1 MINPKSKVGKVFEKR
16 DMVKV
21 VRHPPTPDELQNP
34 LRFVA
39 VGPESS
45 AIFPVRGPLAIEPP
59 PVASRIRCDERTLQS
74 PVSEDRIEEDV
85 RAQKRQKIG
94 VSSWQNPPNLDI
106 ADPQR
111 SKRTDSCTDNLF
123 KAYEVIDREGDSNGY
138 ETSASS
144 YAIGLSAPILHKS
157 SSAIIIPD
165 SPRQRTRRTLKS
177 NGVDLDTSDSE
188 IYAPRAESP
197 ELTST
202 PPSYLRQV
210 ADSAPSSQV
219 NVDSSDHE
227 AHPDAAL
234 VVSIPLPV
242 TFSKSEDHPASLGDH
257 DMALSGGI
265 LLEATPPLSPKI
277 VPPPP
282 RVAPLPSTRSNSS
295 LNDIAG
301 SSLKSTPD
309 NSFDPISTDTENPHS
324 KSWLS
329 GFKRLKTK
337 SKRPPTSPQV
347 VSTQHKDSVGAA
359 EKFIPSSLLGQKAEN
374 LISQNSSAST
384 KRDSK
389 DLHNPPRPDF
399 VQFVEPVTLN
409 EDTANPIL
417 LEKKAE
423 LQVPSEPSGTITQKP
438 PQISPA
444 DPVTMSESTVKPI
457 PPEVRVERQVP
468 SESSAS
474 IAKGLPQH
482 LPEEPVNVNK
492 ATLRSTAPER
502 KEGPRIPSKPSRK
515 VTKDYPRL
523 PTKGGPSYPQNP
535 VNKIEETVMLKPS
548 GKEVEAG
555 TPSASTPSTK
565 AKRKDYPRL
574 PTKGGPSYPQN
585 PVNKI
590 EETVMLKPSGKE
602 VEAGTPSAS
611 TPSTK
616 AKRKRLETLPQADYP
631 RSQKVASSAEV
642 AVKVK
647 PSDTKVGSTIP
658 LGFTGNTNVK
668 ISQLQPSSQAS
679 PARTEEP
686 MPVAESA
693 VQSAAPNEMQDVAP
707 AESPRLEEIKPK
719 ANRSKRTTKKPN
731 RAAAGEKISLDRNAE
746 KSVHKSVNSPKL
758 AKAEKPNLNVIQ
770 PEQKVEEARI
780 TDTRPETNT
789 LHEIVGAKEDEL
801 VNLTA
806 ISLPQSSLRRSKRTQ
821 PTRERIGPGHDPSED
836 ISGDFGAPAKRKEPN
851 RTQKPSKLAVLNVK
865 TEQSPQDWSR
875 WVAVN
880 SATKVDKA
888 SAEAVDTRVLS
899 EPSSPR
905 GPAQYMSR
913 PHSAGSFSSVSSSGS
928 DSDSQDDMVLL
939 RQAVTPAK
947 IKPEQSIKSLGRHVS
962 KNRALANTEGSI
974 GKGSVPKTRQSPISI
989 SSSNHNSSK
998 GTTEEAENHLSLKPR
1013 RDVLIA
1019 DSPLRGRKAA
1029 SSIPVSRPLDD
1040 SVKSKSIL
1048 NEKSTPVPST
1058 ANSQGERPYSSAPG
1072 ASRPINSRYPSMTDL
1087 IRQPPPTEQSR
1098 PGQVSSS
1105 ISAANAGET
1114 GALSFH
1120 GLSGSSSSETSS
1132 SEEDN

>member
-94 VSSWQNPPNLDI
+94 VSSWQNPPSLDI
-106 ADPQR
+106 VDPQR
-111 SKRTDSCTDNLF
+111 SKRTDSSRDNLH
-123 KAYEVIDREGDSNGY
+123 KAYEVIDREGYSNGY

-165 SPRQRTRRTLKS
+165 SPRQRARRPLKS
-177 NGVDLDTSDSE
+177 SGVDMDTSDSE

-210 ADSAPSSQV
+210 ADSAPSSGQV
-219 NVDSSDHE
+219 NVDSTDPE

-234 VVSIPLPV
+234 VVSMPLPV

-282 RVAPLPSTRSNSS
+282 RVAPLPSSRSNSS
-295 LNDIAG
+295 LRDFA
-301 SSLKSTPD
+301 SSSFLTSTPVD
-309 NSFDPISTDTENPHS
+309 SFDPISTDTENPRS

-329 GFKRLKTK
+329 SFKRLKTK
-337 SKRPPTSPQV
+337 SKRPPPSPQV
-347 VSTQHKDSVGAA
+347 VSTQHKDSAGAA
-359 EKFIPSSLLGQKAEN
+359 EEFIPSSSSGQKAEN
-374 LISQNSSAST
+374 PISQNSAASP
-384 KRDSK
+384 KRNSK
-389 DLHNPPRPDF
+389 EMQYLPQSDF
-399 VQFVEPVTLN
+399 VKFVEPVTLD
-409 EDTANPIL
+409 EDTSNPIL
-417 LEKKAE
+417 LEKKVE
-423 LQVPSEPSGTITQKP
+423 LQVPSEPSGTTTQKP
-438 PQISPA
+438 PQHSPA
-444 DPVTMSESTVKPI
+444 DPVTMNESTVNPI
-457 PPEVRVERQVP
+457 PPEMRVESQVS

-474 IAKGLPQH
+474 ITKGLPQN
-482 LPEEPVNVNK
+482 LSEEHVDVNK
-492 ATLRSTAPER
+492 RTLRSSAPEK
-502 KEGPRIPSKPSRK
+502 KEGARIPSEPGGNI
-515 VTKDYPRL
+515 TKESPRL
-523 PTKGGPSYPQNP
+523 PKKGGPSYPQNH
-535 VNKIEETVMLKPS
+535 VNTIEETVMLKLS

-555 TPSASTPSTK
+555 TPSAS
-565 AKRKDYPRL
+565 A
-574 PTKGGPSYPQN
+574 
-585 PVNKI
+585 
-590 EETVMLKPSGKE
+590 
-602 VEAGTPSAS
+602 
-611 TPSTK
+611 PSTK
-616 AKRKRLETLPQADYP
+616 AKRKRLEPLPQADYP

-668 ISQLQPSSQAS
+668 ISQLQPPSQAS

-686 MPVAESA
+686 MPVVESV

-707 AESPRLEEIKPK
+707 AESPKLKEIKLK
-719 ANRSKRTTKKPN
+719 ANGSKRITKKPN
-731 RAAAGEKISLDRNAE
+731 RTAAGEKISLDRKAE
-746 KSVHKSVNSPKL
+746 KSVHKSVNTSKL
-758 AKAEKPNLNVIQ
+758 AKDEKPNLNVIQ
-770 PEQKVEEARI
+770 PEQKVDEARI

-789 LHEIVGAKEDEL
+789 LHEIAGAKEGEL
-801 VNLTA
+801 VNLTP
-806 ISLPQSSLRRSKRTQ
+806 ISLPQSSLRRSKRSHL
-821 PTRERIGPGHDPSED
+821 TRERIGPGQDPSED
-836 ISGDFGAPAKRKEPN
+836 ISGDSSTPAKQKEPN
-851 RTQKPSKLAVLNVK
+851 RTQKPLNLAVPNVK

-880 SATKVDKA
+880 SVTKADKA

-928 DSDSQDDMVLL
+928 DSGSQDDMVLL

-947 IKPEQSIKSLGRHVS
+947 IKSEQSIKSLGHHVS

-974 GKGSVPKTRQSPISI
+974 GKGPVPKTGQYPISI
-989 SSSNHNSSK
+989 SSSDQNSSK
-998 GTTEEAENHLSLKPR
+998 DTSEESESHLSPKSR
-1013 RDVLIA
+1013 RDILIA
-1019 DSPLRGRKAA
+1019 ESPPRGRKAA
-1029 SSIPVSRPLDD
+1029 SSIPVSRPLDE
-1040 SVKSKSIL
+1040 SVKSGSIL
-1048 NEKSTPVPST
+1048 NEKSTPVPSI
-1058 ANSQGERPYSSAPG
+1058 ANSQSERPYSSASG

-1087 IRQPPPTEQSR
+1087 IRKPRPTEQSR
-1098 PGQVSSS
+1098 PDKISSR
-1105 ISAANAGET
+1105 SAANAGAT
-1114 GALSFH
+1114 GALPFHSF
-1120 GLSGSSSSETSS
+1120 SGSSSSETSS
-1132 SEEDN
+1132 SEDDD